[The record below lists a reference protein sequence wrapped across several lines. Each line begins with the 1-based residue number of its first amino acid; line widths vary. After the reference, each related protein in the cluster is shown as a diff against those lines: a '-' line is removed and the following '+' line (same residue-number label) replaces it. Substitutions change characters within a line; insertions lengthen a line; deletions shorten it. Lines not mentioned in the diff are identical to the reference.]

1 MKVNFWLFT
10 WGCRKSRSWES
21 PIYRKDFQRSMMAP
35 KNDLCPFHD
44 LSSRRHRGDATANMS
59 EVHSILLEL
68 IIDLFISCFTLCFQT
83 LSAQVARVRFTILH
97 EPNLQFHSIM
107 VHIKIYTA
115 TTTTNQILKIP
126 KHGTQ
131 YFLYIIIVYS

>member
-35 KNDLCPFHD
+35 KNDLCPFHH
-44 LSSRRHRGDATANMS
+44 LSSRRHRGDATTNMS
-59 EVHSILLEL
+59 KVHSILLEL

-83 LSAQVARVRFTILH
+83 LSAQVARVRFTILR

-107 VHIKIYTA
+107 VNIKINT
-115 TTTTNQILKIP
+115 
-126 KHGTQ
+126 GTQ
-131 YFLYIIIVYS
+131 EQLPRIKY